1 MSFNRNSDGKV
12 SLKWQRIPETTMDT
26 YDSLLCVQILNG
38 SSLNLTPPHSMCD
51 PFMNFKIHEKIVCFL
66 SRSELGVPVA
76 RGAWIVTEYRIHFIF
91 PTLETSHTMTKFLP

>member
-26 YDSLLCVQILNG
+26 YNSLLCVQILNG
-38 SSLNLTPPHSMCD
+38 SSLNLTPPRSMCH

-76 RGAWIVTEYRIHFIF
+76 RGAWIVT
-91 PTLETSHTMTKFLP
+91 